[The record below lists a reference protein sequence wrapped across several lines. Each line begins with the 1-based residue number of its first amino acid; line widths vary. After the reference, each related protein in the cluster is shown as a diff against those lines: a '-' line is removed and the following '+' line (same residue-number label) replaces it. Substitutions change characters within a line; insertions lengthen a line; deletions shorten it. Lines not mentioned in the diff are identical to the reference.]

1 MADMTDAELLAALGV
16 EAEPKKK
23 VARSPR
29 EERIIAGFEEIQRF
43 VEEHGHA
50 PQHGEDRDIYERI
63 YATRL
68 DQIRRQKECREL
80 VSEFD
85 HQGLL
90 GTETVE
96 LEGDTESLDDE
107 ELLAQLGVEAVAD
120 NDITQLKHV
129 KPRAEIRAAE
139 EIASRTK
146 CEDFDKFAPIFEAVQ
161 KELDSGYRVTKPFQE
176 KADVR
181 PGDLYILSG
190 QKVLVAEVGEE
201 FVTDYNRRDCR
212 LRVIYDNGTESDI
225 LLRSLQRAL
234 HKDPAGRR
242 IIETAAGPLFEDE
255 ADTDDT
261 ASGTIYVLRSQSD
274 HPMVAKNREIIHKIG
289 VTGGDVKKRIAN
301 AENDPTFLLAPVE
314 IVATYELY
322 NINRVK
328 LEKLLHRF
336 FESAR
341 LDIQIKDR
349 FGKPVVPREWFFV
362 PMFVVDQVV
371 EKLREGS
378 LGDFYYDLDSA
389 SLRMTQE

>member
-1 MADMTDAELLAALGV
+1 MADMTDEELLAALGV

-23 VARSPR
+23 VVRSPR

-50 PQHGEDRDIYERI
+50 PQHGEDRDIFERI

-107 ELLAQLGVEAVAD
+107 ELLAQLGVEAAAD
-120 NDITQLKHV
+120 NDLTQLKHV

-378 LGDFYYDLDSA
+378 LGDYSYDPESA
-389 SLRMTQE
+389 SLRLA

>member
-16 EAEPKKK
+16 EAESKKK

-50 PQHGEDRDIYERI
+50 PRHGEDRDIFERI

-68 DQIRRQKECREL
+68 EQIRRQKECREL
-80 VSEFD
+80 LAELD

-90 GTETVE
+90 GEE
-96 LEGDTESLDDE
+96 AAEPEGDTESLDDE
-107 ELLAQLGVEAVAD
+107 ELLDQLGVEATAD

-139 EIASRTK
+139 EVASRTK
-146 CEDFDKFAPIFEAVQ
+146 CEDFDKFAPIFEAIQ

-181 PGDLYILSG
+181 SGDLYILSG

-242 IIETAAGPLFEDE
+242 IIETAAGPLFDDE

-322 NINRVK
+322 NINRLK

-341 LDIQIKDR
+341 LEIQIKDR

-362 PMFVVDQVV
+362 PAFIVDEVV
-371 EKLREGS
+371 EKIREGTLQS
-378 LGDFYYDLDSA
+378 YRYNLDA
-389 SLRMTQE
+389 ICIEKL

>member
-1 MADMTDAELLAALGV
+1 MADMTDSELLEALGV

-50 PQHGEDRDIYERI
+50 PQHGEDRDIFERL

-68 DQIRRQKECREL
+68 DQIRRQRECLEL
-80 VSEFD
+80 VEELD

-90 GTETVE
+90 DDTSVVLESDPEE
-96 LEGDTESLDDE
+96 LNDD
-107 ELLAQLGVEAVAD
+107 ELLAQLGVDAATES
-120 NDITQLKHV
+120 DITQLKHV

-139 EIASRTK
+139 EVASRTK
-146 CEDFDKFAPIFEAVQ
+146 CEDFDTFAPIFDAVQ
-161 KELDSGYRVTKPFQE
+161 AELDSGYRVTKPFQE

-190 QKVLVAEVGEE
+190 QKVLVADVGEE
-201 FVTDYNRRDCR
+201 FVTKYNRRDCR

-242 IIETAAGPLFEDE
+242 IIETSAGPLFDDE

-322 NINRVK
+322 NINRLK

-341 LDIQIKDR
+341 LEIQIKDR

-362 PMFVVDQVV
+362 PAFIVDEVV
-371 EKLREGS
+371 EKIR
-378 LGDFYYDLDSA
+378 
-389 SLRMTQE
+389 

>member
-1 MADMTDAELLAALGV
+1 MADMSDAELLAALGV

-50 PQHGEDRDIYERI
+50 PQHGEDRDIFERI

-146 CEDFDKFAPIFEAVQ
+146 CEDFHKFVPIFEAVQ

-242 IIETAAGPLFEDE
+242 IIDTAAGPLFDDE
-255 ADTDDT
+255 ADSEDT

>member
-50 PQHGEDRDIYERI
+50 PQHGEDRDIFERI

>member
-1 MADMTDAELLAALGV
+1 MADMSDAELLAALGV
-16 EAEPKKK
+16 EAESKKK

-43 VEEHGHA
+43 VEEHDHA
-50 PQHGEDRDIYERI
+50 PQYGEDRDIFERI

-80 VSEFD
+80 LAELD

-90 GTETVE
+90 GEKTDEP
-96 LEGDTESLDDE
+96 EGDTESLDDE
-107 ELLAQLGVEAVAD
+107 ELLDQLGVEATAD

-139 EIASRTK
+139 EVASRTK
-146 CEDFDKFAPIFEAVQ
+146 CEDFDKFAPIFEAIQ

-181 PGDLYILSG
+181 SGDLYILSG

-242 IIETAAGPLFEDE
+242 IIETAAGPLFDDE

-322 NINRVK
+322 NISRVK
-328 LEKLLHRF
+328 LEKLLHKF
-336 FESAR
+336 FDSAK

-378 LGDFYYDLDSA
+378 LGDYCYDPESA
-389 SLRMTQE
+389 SLRLA